1 MFRTTDAGHP
11 RGRRQLAAFAAGVAR
26 LLPVQRRCSAAR
38 MPWEGCPRAARGAL
52 PSAFVWRLLVAWIP
66 FAAQPLSGQE
76 DVGLAAAALQLRQLD
91 GVKRVLMIGAHPD
104 DEDTA
109 LLAKLARGMGV
120 EAAYLSLTR
129 GEGGQNFIGPRLH
142 EGLGV
147 IRTGELVAARALD
160 GGEQF
165 FTRAYDFGYSK
176 TLEETIELWPF
187 DEVLRDVV
195 YVVRTFRPQV
205 VVSVFSGTP
214 RDGHGH
220 HQFAGVVAR
229 EAFEASGDPA
239 RFPELAARGAEAW
252 TPLKLYRLVRRSPE
266 EATVA
271 LPTGRF
277 DPVLGRSH
285 FQLAMESRSQHRS
298 QEMGAAQLMGPR
310 ASGLRLEESRVVA
323 ADDDGIFAG
332 IDTTLAGQLS
342 APSSN
347 GGASEAEQRIAEYRR
362 ALAAAREGM
371 TGGGTEGAA
380 VALAGGARILREIL
394 DGTADKADARLLEGR
409 LAQLSEAALA
419 AAGVVVELRV
429 GRGLLVPGESALVDV
444 IVWNGGAAPVAGVTP
459 ELLLPSGW
467 RGSRAEAEAWPPP
480 GRFRM
485 SAVALPAGGAVAPGE
500 VGRQRWRV
508 TVPRDAALSSPYY
521 LAGER
526 TGNLYRWPEGGELWA
541 EPFRP
546 PPIRA
551 SVALEVAGAKL
562 AVERSGEHV
571 GVDRTTGEFRRR
583 PLVVPAVDVAVD
595 PPWMVWPAGS
605 GGTRTVGVALANVSE
620 AARAGTLRLEGP
632 EGWSVEPA
640 SQRFALEPGGAAA
653 SFSFEV
659 RPESLPPEGAHTFRA
674 IAREESPG
682 SDAVCVRKDGL
693 SVEACVDGD
702 RFAREYVTTMN
713 IIDHPHIPRAAIARD
728 AATRISVVP
737 VAADSELR
745 VGYVMGSGDD
755 GADVLRQIGMQVEEL
770 GAGAVR
776 SEDFARYDVIVLG
789 IRAYETRPEL
799 AAANQAL
806 LDFASRGGTVVVQY
820 NKYDFATGG
829 FAPYP
834 LSMRRPHDRVTDEGA
849 PVRVTAPGSPV
860 LNTPN
865 AIGPDDFEGWV
876 QERGLYFASEWDARY
891 QAVMEMADP
900 GEDPKAGALL
910 VAPVGDGLYVYTGIA
925 FFRQLPA
932 GVPGAIRIF
941 ANLAS
946 LRSR

>member
-1 MFRTTDAGHP
+1 MFRTIDAGRP
-11 RGRRQLAAFAAGVAR
+11 CAQRQLPAGFAAWVAR
-26 LLPVQRRCSAAR
+26 LLPS
-38 MPWEGCPRAARGAL
+38 GARGAL
-52 PSAFVWRLLVAWIP
+52 PSAVVWRLLVAAWVP
-66 FAAQPLSGQE
+66 AAAQPLSGQE
-76 DVGLAAAALQLRQLD
+76 DVGLAAAALHLRQLD

-129 GEGGQNFIGPRLH
+129 GEGGQNFIGPRLR

-147 IRTGELVAARALD
+147 IRTGELEAARALD

-176 TLEETIELWPF
+176 TLEETMELWPF

-195 YVVRTFRPQV
+195 FVVRTFRPQV

-239 RFPELAARGAEAW
+239 RFSELAAHGAEAW
-252 TPLKLYRLVRRSPE
+252 TPLKLYRLVRRAPE
-266 EATVA
+266 EATLA

-277 DPVLGRSH
+277 DPILGRSH
-285 FQLAMESRSQHRS
+285 FQLAMEGRSQHRS

-332 IDTTLAGQLS
+332 VDTTLAGQLS
-342 APSSN
+342 GSSSSKR
-347 GGASEAEQRIAEYRR
+347 ASEAEERIAKYRR

-371 TGGGTEGAA
+371 SGRGTEGVA
-380 VALAGGARILREIL
+380 VALAAGARILREIL
-394 DGTADKADARLLEGR
+394 DGAAGEADAQLLEGR
-409 LAQLSEAALA
+409 LAQLSEAVLA

-429 GRGLLVPGESALVDV
+429 ERELLVPGESALVDV
-444 IVWNGGAAPVAGVTP
+444 IVWNGGSAPVAGVTP

-467 RGSRAEAEAWPPP
+467 RGSQAEADAWPSS

-508 TVPRDAALSSPYY
+508 TVPSDAALSSPYY
-521 LAGER
+521 LAAER

-546 PPIRA
+546 SPIRA
-551 SVALEVAGAKL
+551 SVALEVAGARL
-562 AVERSGEHV
+562 AIERSGEYV
-571 GVDRTTGEFRRR
+571 GVDRTTGEFRKR

-605 GGTRTVGVALANVSE
+605 DGTRTVSVALANASE
-620 AARAGTLRLEGP
+620 AAQAGTLHLQGP

-640 SQRFALEPGGAAA
+640 AQRFALEPGGTAAF
-653 SFSFEV
+653 FSFEV
-659 RPESLPPEGAHTFRA
+659 RPDSLPPEGAHTFRA

-682 SDAVCVRKDGL
+682 SAAVCVKKDGL
-693 SVEACVDGD
+693 SVEACERGD
-702 RFAREYVTTMN
+702 RFIREYVTTMD
-713 IIDHPHIPRAAIARD
+713 IVDHPHIPRAAIARD

-737 VAADSELR
+737 VGADSALR

-770 GAGAVR
+770 GASAVR

-829 FAPYP
+829 FAPFP

-849 PVRVTAPGSPV
+849 PVTVTAPASPV
-860 LNTPN
+860 FNTPN
-865 AIGPDDFEGWV
+865 AIGPDDFDGWV

-946 LRSR
+946 LRRGWP

>member
-1 MFRTTDAGHP
+1 MFRTTEAGS
-11 RGRRQLAAFAAGVAR
+11 RRAQRQPPAGFAA
-26 LLPVQRRCSAAR
+26 CAAR
-38 MPWEGCPRAARGAL
+38 FLPSGASGLL
-52 PSAFVWRLLVAWIP
+52 PSAILWRLLVAAWVP
-66 FAAQPLSGQE
+66 VAAPPLSGQE

-109 LLAKLARGMGV
+109 LLARLARGMGV

-176 TLEETIELWPF
+176 TLEETMELWPF
-187 DEVLRDVV
+187 GEVLRDVV

-205 VVSVFSGTP
+205 VVSVFSGAP

-229 EAFEASGDPA
+229 AAYEAAGDPE
-239 RFPELAARGAEAW
+239 RFPELAAHGAEAW

-266 EATVA
+266 EATIA
-271 LPTGRF
+271 LATGRF

-310 ASGLRLEESRVVA
+310 ASGLRLEESRVAA

-342 APSSN
+342 GPSSN
-347 GGASEAEQRIAEYRR
+347 ARASEAEEGIVEYRR
-362 ALAAAREGM
+362 ALATAREGIS
-371 TGGGTEGAA
+371 GGGTERAA
-380 VALAGGARILREIL
+380 AALAAGARILRETL
-394 DGTADKADARLLEGR
+394 DVAAGEADARLLEGR
-409 LAQLSEAALA
+409 LAQLSEAVLA

-429 GRGLLVPGESALVDV
+429 DRELLVPGESVLVDV
-444 IVWNGGAAPVAGVTP
+444 IVWNGGTTPVAGVVP
-459 ELLLPSGW
+459 ELLLPTGW
-467 RGSRAEAEAWPPP
+467 RGSQAEAEAWPQP

-485 SAVALPAGGAVAPGE
+485 SAVALLAGGAVAPGE

-541 EPFRP
+541 EPFHP

-551 SVALEVAGAKL
+551 SVALEVAGARL

-571 GVDRTTGEFRRR
+571 GVDRTTGEFRKR

-605 GGTRTVGVALANVSE
+605 GGTRTVSVALANASE

-640 SQRFALEPGGAAA
+640 AQRFALEPGGAAA

-659 RPESLPPEGAHTFRA
+659 RPESLPPDGAHTFRA

-682 SDAVCVRKDGL
+682 SDAVCVKKDGL
-693 SVEACVDGD
+693 SVEACENRD
-702 RFAREYVTTMN
+702 RFATEFVTTMD
-713 IIDHPHIPRAAIARD
+713 IVDHPHISRAAIARD

-737 VAADSELR
+737 VAADSALR

-755 GADVLRQIGMQVEEL
+755 GAEVLRQIGMQVEEL
-770 GAGAVR
+770 GASAVR

-834 LSMRRPHDRVTDEGA
+834 LSMRRPHDRVTDEDA
-849 PVRVTAPGSPV
+849 PVRVTAPGSP
-860 LNTPN
+860 LFNTPN
-865 AIGPDDFEGWV
+865 AIGPDDFDGWV

-891 QAVMEMADP
+891 QTVMEMADP

-932 GVPGAIRIF
+932 GVTGAIRIF

-946 LRSR
+946 LRSQWSQPGSNR

>member
-1 MFRTTDAGHP
+1 MFKTTDAGRP
-11 RGRRQLAAFAAGVAR
+11 RAERQPPASFAAWLAR
-26 LLPVQRRCSAAR
+26 LLPS
-38 MPWEGCPRAARGAL
+38 GARGVL
-52 PSAFVWRLLVAWIP
+52 PSAVLWRLLLAACVPAT
-66 FAAQPLSGQE
+66 AQPLSGQE
-76 DVGLAAAALQLRQLD
+76 DVGLAATALHLRQLD

-176 TLEETIELWPF
+176 TLEETMELWPF

-195 YVVRTFRPQV
+195 FVVRTFRPQV

-229 EAFEASGDPA
+229 AAFEASGDPA
-239 RFPELAARGAEAW
+239 RFSELAAHGAEAW
-252 TPLKLYRLVRRSPE
+252 TPLKLYHLVRRAPE
-266 EATVA
+266 EATLA
-271 LPTGRF
+271 LSTGRF

-310 ASGLRLEESRVVA
+310 ASGLRLEASRVVA
-323 ADDDGIFAG
+323 ADDDGLFAG
-332 IDTTLAGQLS
+332 VDTTLAGQLS
-342 APSSN
+342 GPSSHAR
-347 GGASEAEQRIAEYRR
+347 ASEAEERIAEYRR

-371 TGGGTEGAA
+371 SGGGTERAA
-380 VALAGGARILREIL
+380 VALAAGARILGEML
-394 DGTADKADARLLEGR
+394 DGAADEADAQLLEGR
-409 LAQLSEAALA
+409 LAQVSEAVLA

-429 GRGLLVPGESALVDV
+429 ERELLVPGESAQVDV
-444 IVWNGGAAPVAGVTP
+444 IVWNGGVAPVAGVTP
-459 ELLLPSGW
+459 ELILPPGW
-467 RGSRAEAEAWPPP
+467 LGSQAEADARPPS

-485 SAVALPAGGAVAPGE
+485 SAVTLPAGGAVAPGH

-526 TGNLYRWPEGGELWA
+526 TGNLYRWPEDGELWA

-546 PPIRA
+546 SPIRA
-551 SVALEVAGAKL
+551 LVGLELAGAKL
-562 AVERSGEHV
+562 AIERSGEYV
-571 GVDRTTGEFRRR
+571 GVDRTTGEFRKR
-583 PLVVPAVDVAVD
+583 PLVVPAVAVAVD
-595 PPWMVWPAGS
+595 PPWMVWPAG
-605 GGTRTVGVALANVSE
+605 GDGTRTVSVALANNSE
-620 AARAGTLRLEGP
+620 AARAGTLHLQEP

-640 SQRFALEPGGAAA
+640 AQRFALAPGGAAA
-653 SFSFEV
+653 FFSFEV
-659 RPESLPPEGAHTFRA
+659 SPDSLPPEGAHAFRA
-674 IAREESPG
+674 IAREESL
-682 SDAVCVRKDGL
+682 DGL
-693 SVEACVDGD
+693 SVEACERGD
-702 RFAREYVTTMN
+702 RFAREYVTTMD
-713 IIDHPHIPRAAIARD
+713 IVDHPHIPRAAIARD

-737 VAADSELR
+737 VAADSALR
-745 VGYVMGSGDD
+745 VGYVVGSGDD

-770 GAGAVR
+770 GASAVR

-806 LDFASRGGTVVVQY
+806 LDFARRGGTVVVQY

-829 FAPYP
+829 FAPFP

-849 PVRVTAPGSPV
+849 PVTVIAPESS
-860 LNTPN
+860 LFNTPN
-865 AIGPDDFEGWV
+865 AIGPDDFDGWV

-946 LRSR
+946 LRRGRP